1 MTEDRPKDIVSGRTT
16 LHLEPFTQIFGATM
30 GRSVYT
36 RRRRC
41 SEQDKVTNVAVL
53 ITLCRLGIDLARV
66 ATNPGTGKQRRAEE
80 GGTVSELVSWES
92 IVRAYL
98 SQTLK
103 GGYAYLSRA

>member
-1 MTEDRPKDIVSGRTT
+1 MTDDRPKDIVSGRAT

-53 ITLCRLGIDLARV
+53 VTLCRLGINLARV

-92 IVRAYL
+92 IVTCSTSKLATPV
-98 SQTLK
+98 SWPPHQT
-103 GGYAYLSRA
+103 